1 MPRKKKS
8 KIEEEEGA
16 KKFYP
21 PILHDYDAWK
31 IPQLKEECRVRG
43 LLISGTKGQFVSRLR
58 GHDLGYVKAKK
69 SPKEA
74 ANTTQAPKV
83 QSRQGTFS
91 ESKGLDDMNSLV
103 KPGTSADS
111 TSSGDV
117 RTVQKAGNK
126 YSKWSQEELRA
137 EIGMHGRGMQKMLIF
152 TGVGDA
158 RGDFSEVLVAHDR
171 GNEAYR
177 TAGEDKRKDLLKSAD
192 SYYGYTGWT
201 DLQLVQELAGR
212 CLADIDT
219 GVRDQ
224 RVKILRAYDYG
235 VEVDKRSEEEKK
247 AKEKRHEVRERQ
259 RQRRR
264 DNDISDGDTDSDNI
278 DETSSEEGQSGEDMD
293 PDLFNTLP
301 ANTCPKCT
309 QFTCCHCGERCRQR
323 YAYGHGKCK
332 ECFLVKWCS
341 FCRTGKY
348 GGLKGD
354 KIRSKMPADSCR
366 NCSLSTCCHCG
377 ERARRPRRQCDQ
389 DGEGCQF
396 FSEVCVFC
404 RGSTV

>member
-177 TAGEDKRKDLLKSAD
+177 TGGKEKRQDLLKKAV
-192 SYYGYTGWT
+192 YEYTGLT
-201 DLQLVQELAGR
+201 DSQLVQELEGR
-212 CLADIDT
+212 GLTDIDT
-219 GVRDQ
+219 GVKDQ

-235 VEVDKRSEEEKK
+235 VEVDKRSAEKKK

-264 DNDISDGDTDSDNI
+264 DNDISDGDTDSDDI
-278 DETSSEEGQSGEDMD
+278 DKTSSEEEEQSDEESYEE
-293 PDLFNTLP
+293 LQWFISLP
-301 ANTCPKCT
+301 VHTCPKCS
-309 QFTCCHCGERCRQR
+309 QFTCCHCGERCRR
-323 YAYGHGKCK
+323 SSVKKCAK
-332 ECFLVKWCS
+332 ECFPVTWCCT
-341 FCRTGKY
+341 CRTPKAIR
-348 GGLKGD
+348 LKGD
-354 KIRSKMPADSCR
+354 KIRGKMPADSCKS
-366 NCSLSTCCHCG
+366 CTESECCHCG
-377 ERARRPRRQCDQ
+377 EEKRRPRMTCQGDY
-389 DGEGCQF
+389 GCRNF
-396 FSEVCVFC
+396 DDTCVFC
-404 RGSTV
+404 RWLCG